1 MILLSDIYAAIDKQ
15 GAKMFV
21 YPIDFTP
28 AATIEYGVSYAVF
41 FDPSRCI
48 NMAAAKHCLAHECG
62 HCATGATHR
71 LSSRW
76 DIISKHEYKANR
88 WAIENFLP
96 YDTLTA
102 AMQTGLTE
110 PWQLADYFDMPQ
122 PFIEAAIEH
131 YAVHKE
137 KNFAETT

>member
-1 MILLSDIYAAIDKQ
+1 MILLSDIYKAIDKQ
-15 GAKMFV
+15 GAKLFI

-28 AATIEYGVSYAVF
+28 AATIEYNGSYAVF

-48 NMAAAKHCLAHECG
+48 SIAAAKDCLAHECG
-62 HCATGATHR
+62 HCATGSTHS

-96 YDTLTA
+96 YETLA
-102 AMQTGLTE
+102 QAIKTGLTE

-122 PFIEAAIEH
+122 TFIEAAIEH
-131 YAVHKE
+131 YKVHKE
-137 KNFAETT
+137 KSFSVED